1 MAKFLITG
9 AAGFIGSK
17 LATNLHDIG
26 HRVIG
31 VDNLSTGSTKNLSS
45 IMNKPNF
52 RFLNMDVCD
61 MTDPNDSDLRLR
73 GVDYVMHFASLASPE
88 DFSEYPIHI
97 LDTNLIGTR
106 NMLEIARTHK
116 ARFTFASSSE
126 VYGNTEVIP
135 IPETYNGNSNIIG
148 VRGCYDEGKRGGEAY
163 CIAYMK
169 EYGVDVRIC
178 RIFNTYGENMPDDG
192 RAIPNLMKA
201 INGGSY
207 FRIYGTGTQ
216 TRAFLY
222 IDDLVEGILRQT
234 FMEGLS
240 GIPINLGA
248 TEETSIQKLVAIV
261 AQLSQEWIHVTNAP
275 LPEDDPL
282 RRLPDISRAKTLLDW
297 EPTIDLEEGL
307 RRTIDEWN

>member
-1 MAKFLITG
+1 MAKILLTG
-9 AAGFIGSK
+9 AAGFIGSS
-17 LATNLHDIG
+17 LATILHKNG

-45 IMNKPNF
+45 IMSKPNF
-52 RFLNMDVCD
+52 RFVNKDVCD
-61 MTDPNDSDLRLR
+61 MTDPNDSELRLR
-73 GVDYVMHFASLASPE
+73 GVDYVMHFASLASPA
-88 DFSEYPIHI
+88 DFSKHPIHI
-97 LDTNLIGTR
+97 LDTNLLGTR
-106 NMLEIARTHK
+106 NMLEIAKAHK
-116 ARFTFASSSE
+116 ARFIFASSSE

-135 IPETYNGNSNIIG
+135 IPETYHGNSNIIG

-163 CIAYMK
+163 AIAYMR
-169 EYGVDVRIC
+169 EFGLDVRIC

-201 INGGSY
+201 IKSGTYFKVYGSG
-207 FRIYGTGTQ
+207 IQ

-222 IDDLVEGILRQT
+222 IDDLIEGILRQT

-248 TEETSIQKLVAIV
+248 TKETTILELVDIASR
-261 AQLSQEWIHVTNAP
+261 LTDNWTHVTNAP

-297 EPTIDLEEGL
+297 EPTIDLDEGL
-307 RRTIDEWN
+307 RWT